1 MNCSCSQL
9 AGSNE
14 RCGAAGVVGG
24 RRALA
29 KLSVLPSL
37 QCSSAVRGLFLMC
50 VTQCFLVT
58 FGSLFSFPKLVD
70 SCVCCLCPCRLD
82 GNGLDGNKNM
92 QAVIENEEAGKASK
106 CSTFWLGG
114 YFLFRKD

>member
-1 MNCSCSQL
+1 ML
-9 AGSNE
+9 P
-14 RCGAAGVVGG
+14 VPF
-24 RRALA
+24 
-29 KLSVLPSL
+29 SV
-37 QCSSAVRGLFLMC
+37 
-50 VTQCFLVT
+50 
-58 FGSLFSFPKLVD
+58 
-70 SCVCCLCPCRLD
+70 D